1 MATTVEESGA
11 PPPPVT
17 AFAVEE
23 ERTAVETAAPKRL
36 WSHRLRL
43 AWVEQTW

>member
-1 MATTVEESGA
+1 VATTVEELGA

-17 AFAVEE
+17 AATVEK

-36 WSHRLRL
+36 WIHRSWL
-43 AWVEQTW
+43 ARVVQTW